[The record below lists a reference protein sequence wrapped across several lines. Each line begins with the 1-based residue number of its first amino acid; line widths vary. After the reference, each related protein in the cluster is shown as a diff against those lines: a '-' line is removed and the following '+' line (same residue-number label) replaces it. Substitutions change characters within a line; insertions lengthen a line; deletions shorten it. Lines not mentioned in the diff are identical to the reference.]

1 MDRLKREENYFESA
15 KGDAR
20 SIENNIGD
28 YKICASQICFNAQQ
42 LVEKLLKSIYSFY
55 GLKPEKT
62 HDLRRLA
69 SDLAGQGYLDIDDH
83 FKRNC
88 GFLTQ
93 NATSSRYIP
102 FESSEYG
109 EVLEA
114 VIAANEIAEYLEKQG
129 YDVIK
134 IDVPA
139 RRLRDI
145 FVDEHENVEDLDK
158 LMADKISE
166 SALYSADSQ
175 DFSYESKTR
184 LR

>member
-1 MDRLKREENYFESA
+1 M
-15 KGDAR
+15 
-20 SIENNIGD
+20 
-28 YKICASQICFNAQQ
+28 
-42 LVEKLLKSIYSFY
+42 
-55 GLKPEKT
+55 
-62 HDLRRLA
+62 
-69 SDLAGQGYLDIDDH
+69 
-83 FKRNC
+83 
-88 GFLTQ
+88 
-93 NATSSRYIP
+93 
-102 FESSEYG
+102 
-109 EVLEA
+109 
-114 VIAANEIAEYLEKQG
+114 IAANEIAEYLEKQG

>member
-15 KGDAR
+15 KGDAK

-42 LVEKLLKSIYSFY
+42 LVEKLLKSIYNSY

-69 SDLAGQGYLDIDDH
+69 GDLADRGYLDIDDQ

-93 NATSSRYIP
+93 NATPSRYIP

-114 VIAANEIAEYLEKQG
+114 VISANEIAENLEEQG
-129 YDVIK
+129 YEVIK
-134 IDVPA
+134 VDVPA
-139 RRLRDI
+139 KRLRDI
-145 FVDEHENVEDLDK
+145 FIDENENEVGLDK
-158 LMADKISE
+158 LMTDKLSE
-166 SALYSADSQ
+166 SAFYRTDNQSLN
-175 DFSYESKTR
+175 YESKHS
-184 LR
+184 

>member
-15 KGDAR
+15 KGDAK

-42 LVEKLLKSIYSFY
+42 LVEKLLKSIYNFY

-69 SDLAGQGYLDIDDH
+69 GDLADRGYLDIDDQ

-93 NATSSRYIP
+93 NATASRYIP

-114 VIAANEIAEYLEKQG
+114 VISANEIAENLEEQG
-129 YDVIK
+129 YEVIK
-134 IDVPA
+134 VDVPA
-139 RRLRDI
+139 KRLRDI
-145 FVDEHENVEDLDK
+145 FIEEGENEVGLDK
-158 LMADKISE
+158 LMTDKLSE
-166 SALYSADSQ
+166 STFYRTENQSLN
-175 DFSYESKTR
+175 YEPKTQ